1 MSRGARRVASMSLHG
16 APGDRR
22 GVRHALSGAGYW
34 QPRFGRL
41 SLAVGVSA
49 LGDPISLTLSQFL
62 LYRATHSPFALAGI
76 YLSEIAAALLVGLL
90 AGSVA
95 DRLDRRS
102 LVAVLE
108 LGRAVLVALLPVAT
122 LFSPLTLY
130 PALFVVGGIEAI
142 VQPARLAGVPGLVG
156 SDQVERASASLLLL
170 SALGQA
176 AGFALAGVLI
186 AVLPDP
192 RVLFLV
198 DAVTFAVAGLLVMS
212 VGSLGGGVTAVRLS
226 GAVFRALASPR
237 LRPHLLFAGVVALFT
252 NMLAPSLLPLSY
264 ALSGNGV
271 TVYAWLQ
278 VLLILGATLGS
289 LIAFRTGAARSVLAM
304 ALWLYGLGVL
314 GTGLA
319 HTFWLTGVAIGISA
333 IGNAIYFIAN
343 QSTLL
348 KAADERSRGSV
359 MSARYSVVQ
368 VCRVL
373 GLGAGAAITSATS
386 GMLTFTVTGVLLMLV
401 AAFVTRWLRM
411 SGARP
416 RPSRGD
422 RRTPPAERLSEAASQ
437 PDP

>member
-1 MSRGARRVASMSLHG
+1 MSLHG
-16 APGDRR
+16 APSDPR
-22 GVRHALSGAGYW
+22 GAGQALTGRGYW

-62 LYRATHSPFALAGI
+62 LYRATHSPLALAGI
-76 YLSEIAAALLVGLL
+76 YLSQIAAALLVGLF

-122 LFSPLTLY
+122 LISPLTLY
-130 PALFVVGGIEAI
+130 PALFLVGGIEAI

-156 SDQVERASASLLLL
+156 SDQVERASASLLLV

-186 AVLPDP
+186 AVMPDP
-192 RVLFLV
+192 RQLFLI
-198 DAVTFAVAGLLVMS
+198 DAVTFAVAGLLVLA
-212 VGSLGGGVTAVRLS
+212 VGPLGGGVTTVKLT
-226 GAVFRALASPR
+226 GAVFRALASPG
-237 LRPHLLFAGVVALFT
+237 LRFHLLVAGVVALFT
-252 NMLAPSLLPLSY
+252 AILSPSLLPLSY
-264 ALSGNGV
+264 QLSGDGV
-271 TVYAWLQ
+271 TVYAGLQ

-289 LIAFRTGAARSVLAM
+289 LIAFRTGASPGVLAM
-304 ALWLYGLGVL
+304 ALWLFGLGVL

-319 HTFWLTGVAIGISA
+319 HTFWLTGVGIGISA
-333 IGNAIYFIAN
+333 IGNALYFIAN
-343 QSTLL
+343 QSALL
-348 KAADERSRGSV
+348 KAGDEPNRGSV

-386 GMLTFTVTGVLLMLV
+386 GRLTFTITGVLLLLV
-401 AAFVTRWLRM
+401 AVFITRWWLGERAQLRPAL
-411 SGARP
+411 GDP
-416 RPSRGD
+416 RP
-422 RRTPPAERLSEAASQ
+422 PPPERLSEAASR
-437 PDP
+437 PEP

>member
-1 MSRGARRVASMSLHG
+1 MSLHG
-16 APGDRR
+16 APSDPSGA
-22 GVRHALSGAGYW
+22 RHALSGRGYW

-41 SLAVGVSA
+41 SLAVGISS

-62 LYRATHSPFALAGI
+62 LYRATHSAFALAGI
-76 YLSEIAAALLVGLL
+76 YLSQIAAGLLVGLF

-102 LVAVLE
+102 LVGTLE
-108 LGRAVLVALLPVAT
+108 LGRAVLVALLPVTT
-122 LFSPLTLY
+122 LISPLTLY
-130 PALFVVGGIEAI
+130 PALFLVGGVEAI

-176 AGFALAGVLI
+176 AGFAMAGVLI
-186 AVLPDP
+186 AMLPDP
-192 RVLFLV
+192 RVLFLI
-198 DAVTFAVAGLLVMS
+198 DAVTFAVAGLLVIT
-212 VGSLGGGVTAVRLS
+212 VGPLGGGVTKVKLS

-237 LRPHLLFAGVVALFT
+237 LRPHLLVAGVVALFT

-264 ALSGNGV
+264 VLSGNGV

-289 LIAFRTGAARSVLAM
+289 LIAFRTGAAPSVLAM
-304 ALWLYGLGVL
+304 ALWLFALGVL
-314 GTGLA
+314 GAGLA

-333 IGNAIYFIAN
+333 IGNALYFIAN

-348 KAADERSRGSV
+348 KAADERNRGSV

-368 VCRVL
+368 ICRVL

-386 GMLTFTVTGVLLMLV
+386 GMLTFTITGILLLLV
-401 AAFVTRWLRM
+401 AAFVTRWWLQ
-411 SGARP
+411 ARAQP
-416 RPSRGD
+416 RASRGD
-422 RRTPPAERLSEAASQ
+422 PRTPPSDRLSEGASQ
-437 PDP
+437 PEP